1 MVTVYSGTPGSGKSL
16 HCANSILF
24 YLKHG
29 HRVICNFP
37 VNENIIKKKYRKNFL
52 YLPDSELKPHYL
64 FEYAKAFHKPN
75 KEDQTYII
83 IDEAQRLFP
92 IDRVYELRKE
102 WEQFFQLHRHYGY
115 SIILVTQNLSYINK
129 GIRIQ
134 TEYEVKHRKINNYG
148 IGGLILTLL
157 HIPLFVGLTYWQG
170 TKERIYSDF
179 FLYHRKYGKFYNTF
193 SNFDTSYAIEEQ
205 TLSNVSEEKEQM
217 LSKEEQYQKDLDTVF
232 GCIPDEEEYE
242 EVDVDSTDFDEENVE
257 SWADDL
263 YISDKELER
272 WKTA

>member
-1 MVTVYSGTPGSGKSL
+1 MVNVYTGTPGSGKSL
-16 HCANSILF
+16 HCANMILF
-24 YLKHG
+24 LLNHG

-37 VNENIIKKKYRKNFL
+37 INESMLKKKYRNNFL
-52 YLPDSELKPHYL
+52 YLPDKEMTPHYL
-64 FEYAKAFHKPN
+64 FEFAKAFHKEM

-92 IDRVYELRKE
+92 IDRVYERRRE
-102 WEQFFQLHRHYGY
+102 WEEFFQLHRHYGF

-157 HIPLFVGLTYWQG
+157 HIPLFVALTYWQG

-179 FLYHRKYGKFYNTF
+179 FLYKRKYGKLYNTF
-193 SNFDTSYAIEEQ
+193 SNFDTSYHDSDNDE
-205 TLSNVSEEKEQM
+205 SNQSVDTSMEN
-217 LSKEEQYQKDLDTVF
+217 LPDKEEALNLIFGKPLD
-232 GCIPDEEEYE
+232 DEEDKE
-242 EVDVDSTDFDEENVE
+242 EVDIDSVDFDEDNAE
-257 SWADDL
+257 SYDWDL
-263 YISDKELER
+263 YIPQEELEK